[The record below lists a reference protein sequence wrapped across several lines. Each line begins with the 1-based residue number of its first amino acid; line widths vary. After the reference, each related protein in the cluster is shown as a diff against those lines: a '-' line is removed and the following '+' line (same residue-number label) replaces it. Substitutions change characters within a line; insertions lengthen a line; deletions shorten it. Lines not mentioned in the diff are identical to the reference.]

1 MTDMYFVQE
10 RRNIRCI
17 NIYLENISSIFKEL
31 RSTNVHYFYVSIL
44 ITNVFQMESS
54 IPFGAI
60 SCIAKLLL
68 KRCKH

>member
-17 NIYLENISSIFKEL
+17 NIYLENISSIFKEI
-31 RSTNVHYFYVSIL
+31 RSTNVHYFYVCIL

-54 IPFGAI
+54 RPFGAI

>member
-17 NIYLENISSIFKEL
+17 NIYLEKYHQYLQRATYIQMYIL
-31 RSTNVHYFYVSIL
+31 LCIL
-44 ITNVFQMESS
+44 INNEFQMESS